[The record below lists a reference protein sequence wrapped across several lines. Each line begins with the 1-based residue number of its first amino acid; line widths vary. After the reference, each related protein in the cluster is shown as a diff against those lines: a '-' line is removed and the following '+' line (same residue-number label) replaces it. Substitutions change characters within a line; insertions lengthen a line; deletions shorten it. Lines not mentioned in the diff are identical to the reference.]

1 MAFIIRSDQELSLLD
16 RSAKVIKA
24 QDFWAYKQAREAVAE
39 GIQRHDQIVDAAH
52 SAFETEQRRGY
63 LEGKET
69 ARLEQT
75 GNMIGI
81 ISQTVNYFAKVEAQ
95 MVDLVLDAVRRI
107 IDDFD
112 DRERIVKVVRNSL
125 ASVRGQKQLLV
136 KVNPLHTA
144 TIKTHISALMEAY
157 PSIEQI
163 EVIPD
168 NQLAEDACVI
178 ESDIGQVEASM
189 SGQLEALRAS
199 FARVFGNASADTHS
213 EAFNNDDTS
222 NHLNAGTLAET
233 RLPI

>member
-1 MAFIIRSDQELSLLD
+1 MAFIIRSNQELSLPD
-16 RSAKVIKA
+16 RSKKIIKA
-24 QDFWAYKQAREAVAE
+24 EDFWAYKQARDAVAE
-39 GIQRHDQIVDAAH
+39 GIKRHDQIVDAAH
-52 SAFETEQRRGY
+52 AAFEAEQRRGY

-136 KVNPLHTA
+136 KVNPLHTL
-144 TIKTHISALMEAY
+144 TIKTHIAALMEVY

-163 EVIPD
+163 DVVSD
-168 NQLAEDACVI
+168 SQLAEDACVI

-189 SGQLEALRAS
+189 SGQLEALRSS
-199 FARVFGNASADTHS
+199 FARVFGNASAD
-213 EAFNNDDTS
+213 AQNAAVNDDVIAS
-222 NHLNAGTLAET
+222 IQNAGTLAET
-233 RLPI
+233 SLPN

>member
-1 MAFIIRSDQELSLLD
+1 MAFIIRNDQELSRPE
-16 RSAKVIKA
+16 RSSKVIKA
-24 QDFWAYKQAREAVAE
+24 QDFWAYMQAREAVAE
-39 GIQRHDQIVDAAH
+39 GIKRRDQIVDAAH
-52 SAFETEQRRGY
+52 AAFEAEQRRGY
-63 LEGKET
+63 LEGREA

-75 GNMIGI
+75 GNMISI
-81 ISQTVNYFAKVEAQ
+81 ISQTVDYFAKVEAQ

-107 IDDFD
+107 VDDFD

-136 KVNPLHTA
+136 KVNPVHTS
-144 TIKTHISALMEAY
+144 TIKSHISALMETY

-163 EVIPD
+163 EVIAD

-199 FARVFGNASADTHS
+199 FARVFGNAS
-213 EAFNNDDTS
+213 TS
-222 NHLNAGTLAET
+222 PESISASNAAELDVEAGTLAET
-233 RLPI
+233 QLPS

>member
-1 MAFIIRSDQELSLLD
+1 MAFIIRSDQELSLPD

-39 GIQRHDQIVDAAH
+39 GIKRHDQIVDAAH
-52 SAFETEQRRGY
+52 AAFEAEQRRGY
-63 LEGKET
+63 LEGKEA

-168 NQLAEDACVI
+168 SQLAEDACVI

-199 FARVFGNASADTHS
+199 FARVFGNTSADS
-213 EAFNNDDTS
+213 QSAVLNNDDTR
-222 NHLNAGTLAET
+222 NDLNAGTLAET
-233 RLPI
+233 RLPN

>member
-39 GIQRHDQIVDAAH
+39 GMKRHDQIVDAAH
-52 SAFETEQRRGY
+52 AAFETEQRRGY

-136 KVNPLHTA
+136 KVNPLNTA

-199 FARVFGNASADTHS
+199 FARVFGNASADAQS
-213 EAFNNDDTS
+213 EAINNDDTS
-222 NHLNAGTLAET
+222 NHLNAGTLADT

>member
-1 MAFIIRSDQELSLLD
+1 MAFIIRSNQELSLPD
-16 RSAKVIKA
+16 RSKKIIKA

-39 GIQRHDQIVDAAH
+39 GIKRHDQIVDAAH
-52 SAFETEQRRGY
+52 AAFEAEQRRGY
-63 LEGKET
+63 LEGKEA

-112 DRERIVKVVRNSL
+112 DRERIIKVVRNSL

-136 KVNPLHTA
+136 KVNPIHTS
-144 TIKTHISALMEAY
+144 TIKSHIASLMDVY

-163 EVIPD
+163 DVVSD
-168 NQLAEDACVI
+168 SQLAEDACVI

-189 SGQLEALRAS
+189 AGQLEALRAS
-199 FARVFGNASADTHS
+199 FARVFGNASADTQNAVIS
-213 EAFNNDDTS
+213 EDLIAAS
-222 NHLNAGTLAET
+222 QSAGTLAET
-233 RLPI
+233 LLPK